1 MNSVK
6 TTTQIVLAVSTA
18 AAVGLELHAAQASI
32 LVVPFSL
39 WVASPFGLMLWATR
53 SRWVTPLSG
62 WILLGSAVLLALPS
76 LFAYR
81 PAEIASRSTAGLS
94 FVFVPLWQN
103 MAAMVLIGVSAALGR
118 RDRRTRR

>member
-6 TTTQIVLAVSTA
+6 TTAQIVLAVSMA
-18 AAVGLELHAAQASI
+18 AAVGLELYAAQMSI

-53 SRWVTPLSG
+53 SRWVTPVSG
-62 WILLGSAVLLALPS
+62 WILLGGAVLLALPS
-76 LFAYR
+76 LLAYR
-81 PAEIASRSTAGLS
+81 PAEIASRSTAGLN

-103 MAAMVLIGVSAALGR
+103 IAAMILIGVSAVLCR
-118 RDRRTRR
+118 RDRRTSR

>member
-6 TTTQIVLAVSTA
+6 TTAQIVLAVSMA
-18 AAVGLELHAAQASI
+18 AAVGLELHAAQMSI

-53 SRWVTPLSG
+53 SRWVTPVSG
-62 WILLGSAVLLALPS
+62 WILLGGAVLLALPS
-76 LFAYR
+76 LLAYR
-81 PAEIASRSTAGLS
+81 PAEIASRSTAGLN

-103 MAAMVLIGVSAALGR
+103 IAAMVLIGVSAVLGR
-118 RDRRTRR
+118 RDRRTSR